1 MDERRL
7 EGRLDTHNEAGDRLD
22 LEREAPQGLSAR
34 GVAAVIAGWLFPG
47 AGHLVAGRW
56 KRGLLLGGLLVGA
69 FALGLYLHG
78 HLATFDRSNLL
89 SIVFVF
95 SDLGSGLLYVGSLLT
110 GIGLD
115 LKAETPTFEY
125 GTSLLH
131 LVGLLNYLVA
141 LDAYDIAA
149 GRKP

>member
-1 MDERRL
+1 MD
-7 EGRLDTHNEAGDRLD
+7 TQNEAGDRLD

-34 GVAAVIAGWLFPG
+34 GIVAVLAGWLFPG
-47 AGHLVAGRW
+47 AGHVVAGRW
-56 KRGLLLGGLLVGA
+56 KRGLLLGLLLVA
-69 FALGLYLHG
+69 TFALGLYLHG

-89 SIVFVF
+89 SVVFVF
-95 SDLGSGLLYVGSLLT
+95 SDVGSGLLYFVSLLS

-115 LKAETPTFEY
+115 LQAETPTFEY